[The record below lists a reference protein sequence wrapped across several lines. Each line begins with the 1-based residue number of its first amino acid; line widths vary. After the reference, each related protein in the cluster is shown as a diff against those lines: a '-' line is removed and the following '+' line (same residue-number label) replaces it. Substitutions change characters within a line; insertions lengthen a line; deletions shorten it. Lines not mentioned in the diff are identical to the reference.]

1 MCFAIQVSGIILR
14 PFYSRVR
21 DARRDRIS
29 PSLSLNFHQT
39 VTIRA
44 TKSNNRPA
52 NLLRAR
58 QSFVELPSTRTN
70 FLFNSQQ
77 NATPSLFIAKIQ
89 LEPFLKRLFR
99 FFPHFDPC
107 HLLHLHLHASE
118 IRFRIACI
126 YFHHRHIPRVIYT
139 QKGELHA
146 CKPVNRLYAN
156 RIEKRINAMEDFSM
170 GIGYRFVCRYVG
182 RWAKFAIVGL
192 FG

>member
-77 NATPSLFIAKIQ
+77 NATPSLFIVKSENPTRTVFETIVS
-89 LEPFLKRLFR
+89 FLPSFWPL
-99 FFPHFDPC
+99 PLAPPP
-107 HLLHLHLHASE
+107 SP
-118 IRFRIACI
+118 RFRNQNQNCVYIFSSSAHSTRDI
-126 YFHHRHIPRVIYT
+126 HTEGRITRV
-139 QKGELHA
+139 
-146 CKPVNRLYAN
+146 
-156 RIEKRINAMEDFSM
+156 
-170 GIGYRFVCRYVG
+170 
-182 RWAKFAIVGL
+182 
-192 FG
+192 